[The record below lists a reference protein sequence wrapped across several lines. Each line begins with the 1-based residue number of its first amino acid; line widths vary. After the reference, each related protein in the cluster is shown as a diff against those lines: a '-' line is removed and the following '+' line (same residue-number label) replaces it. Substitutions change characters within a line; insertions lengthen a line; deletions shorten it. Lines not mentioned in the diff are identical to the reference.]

1 MAMKRGTGG
10 KFVKGNKSG
19 TPKKA
24 TGGKKPLPAFLAKKI
39 GKKRGRGSSY

>member
-1 MAMKRGTGG
+1 MATKKAAGG

-24 TGGKKPLPAFLAKKI
+24 AGAKKGLPAFLKKKM
-39 GKKRGRGSSY
+39 GKK

>member
-1 MAMKRGTGG
+1 MSAMKQGKGG

-24 TGGKKPLPAFLAKKI
+24 AGAKKGLPAFLARKI
-39 GKKRGRGSSY
+39 GKKGGRKK

>member
-1 MAMKRGTGG
+1 MAMKRGSGG

-24 TGGKKPLPAFLAKKI
+24 PGKRKGLPAFLAKKL
-39 GKKRGRGSSY
+39 GKKKR